1 MDLATRY
8 LGLPLSNPFVIA
20 SSGLTSSKEGVVR
33 CAKAGA
39 GAVILKSLFEEQ
51 VLSEADQLVAS
62 DGHFVHPEAADYLK
76 RQGQEGAV
84 EKALELIREAKAT
97 VSIPVIASLHCT
109 SAGAWLDFAR
119 RMEKAGADALELNVH
134 VLTSDTRLTGEQMEK
149 LHFDI
154 ATEVRRAVRIPV
166 ALKLGSQHSGL
177 ANLLS
182 RLSRTGIQGMTL
194 FNRSFSPDFDIEK
207 LELTAGSRL
216 STAEEHGLTLRWI
229 SIASGLAGS
238 DLAAST
244 GVHDSKTAIKMLLA
258 GATTVQLASALYL
271 NGTGLLRVMLADLE
285 AWMERHG
292 FERLSDFRGKLRQAA
307 SSNPAAYER
316 VQFLRLSEG
325 TQPKGIG

>member
-8 LGLPLSNPFVIA
+8 LGLPLSNPLVVA

-33 CAKAGA
+33 CTEAGA
-39 GAVILKSLFEEQ
+39 GAVVLKSLFEEQ
-51 VLSEADQLVAS
+51 VLSETDQLVGS

-76 RQGQEGAV
+76 RHGQEHSV
-84 EKALELIREAKAT
+84 EKALELIREAKAA

-109 SAGAWLDFAR
+109 SAGTWLDFAQ

-134 VLTSDTRLTGEQMEK
+134 VLTSDTRLSGAEMEQ

-154 ATEVRRAVRIPV
+154 ATEVRKAVRIPV

-182 RLSRTGIQGMTL
+182 RLSRTGIQGLTL
-194 FNRSFSPDFDIEK
+194 FNRSLSLDFDIET
-207 LELTAGSRL
+207 LELTASKRL
-216 STAEEHGLTLRWI
+216 SSPEEHGLTLRWI
-229 SIASGLAGS
+229 SIASGLAGC

-244 GVHDSKTAIKMLLA
+244 GVHDGKTAIKMLLA

-271 NGTGLLRVMLADLE
+271 NGPELLQVMLADIK

-316 VQFLRLSEG
+316 GQFLRLSES
-325 TQPKGIG
+325 TR